1 MVLTYNAYSET
12 VEEYARKENELQS
25 VKERMGNIE
34 KLLIAVQPM
43 IQKIKPEMLGKI
55 KLVEKAE

>member
-55 KLVEKAE
+55 KLV